1 MKRLKL
7 KELFKKAWEI
17 ADSIGRD
24 SAVNVVESEVDELE
38 KIFSLLLLGE
48 LVGYPGSPSHIY
60 IQMLPVS
67 EKLLITL
74 GNAVTEAEDPLGKL
88 FSVFDID

>member
-1 MKRLKL
+1 MKKWKL
-7 KELFKKAWEI
+7 KNVLKTIFEI
-17 ADSIGRD
+17 ADGMGRD
-24 SAVNVVESEVDELE
+24 SAVSVVEAEVDELE
-38 KIFSLLLLGE
+38 KVFSLLLLGE

-67 EKLLITL
+67 ERLLTIL
-74 GNAVTEAEDPLGKL
+74 SNAVTEAEDPLGKL

>member
-24 SAVNVVESEVDELE
+24 SAVNVIESEVDELE

-60 IQMLPVS
+60 IQMFPVS

-74 GNAVTEAEDPLGKL
+74 GNAVTEAEDPLGML